1 MSTSRGRPRVALVTY
16 STKPRGGVVH
26 TLHLAEALQAL
37 GQPVHVFALGEPG
50 QGFYRALDVP
60 HTIVPAPPWAPT
72 LEERVWRNVDTLAEA
87 LMGAAAGFDLLHV
100 QDCIAARAA
109 TRVREAGLPVRVVRT
124 VHHVDDFTT
133 PALVECQRRSIVD
146 PDRVLVV
153 SRYWRRLLRHEYGV
167 EAEVVTNGVDARR
180 FAREGDRSRPRL
192 RRGLGLDG
200 GFLFLTVGG
209 IEPRKNSLTLIEA
222 LAMVRAR
229 LDLPLRLAV
238 VGGHSFQDHAAYRE
252 MVLDRARGLGL
263 RVDGAGGD
271 VVLPGT
277 VPDAQ
282 LPAWYHAA
290 DAFVF
295 PSTREGWGLAILEA
309 MASSL
314 PVIASDIPVF
324 REYLEHGRGVLL
336 VPPEDREALASAMAD
351 LVTDPGLRA
360 KLGGQGPAV
369 AAAYSWER
377 CGRQHIAFYR
387 RLLGDPGD

>member
-1 MSTSRGRPRVALVTY
+1 MAPTPIRPACWPRSAPRSAAGGTGRRSWPTCSAPTSTPRGTSGSVAGWRRPAAWSLRPAPGRRCWRRRWPRAVPPSPRSRGEHVARA
-16 STKPRGGVVH
+16 PPGGVVH

-167 EAEVVTNGVDARR
+167 EAEVVTNGVDAR
-180 FAREGDRSRPRL
+180 
-192 RRGLGLDG
+192 
-200 GFLFLTVGG
+200 
-209 IEPRKNSLTLIEA
+209 
-222 LAMVRAR
+222 
-229 LDLPLRLAV
+229 
-238 VGGHSFQDHAAYRE
+238 
-252 MVLDRARGLGL
+252 
-263 RVDGAGGD
+263 
-271 VVLPGT
+271 
-277 VPDAQ
+277 
-282 LPAWYHAA
+282 
-290 DAFVF
+290 
-295 PSTREGWGLAILEA
+295 
-309 MASSL
+309 
-314 PVIASDIPVF
+314 
-324 REYLEHGRGVLL
+324 
-336 VPPEDREALASAMAD
+336 
-351 LVTDPGLRA
+351 
-360 KLGGQGPAV
+360 
-369 AAAYSWER
+369 
-377 CGRQHIAFYR
+377 
-387 RLLGDPGD
+387 